1 MFKALIFDSN
11 KIELFMLRQFVNW
24 QAYGFEVVEVA
35 TSYKELMTQISKTNF
50 DLIVIDILNLEGLR
64 SEFLEFIRLNKD
76 EKCFVVMSSQ
86 SDFSNV
92 HRSFCLGIFDY
103 IVKPVK
109 IDNLV
114 EVLTRVKN
122 NSVEIN
128 FQKKVQN
135 ISKVNLLQKRI
146 LTMEIN
152 FLELLFSCDFY
163 IFEYVE
169 KISTEIFNLN
179 DEDFDKSVELINV
192 LVMNVITRLNIEFM
206 WLKYLNNINYKIIAT
221 DIQDLNDI
229 KIEFNAIAKKLIA
242 LINRYELHNKNSIIV
257 QTCEYVNQNVENNI
271 RLENIASNVF
281 ISKDYIGKLFKQKT
295 GIKFSDYVTKV
306 KMEHAKKLLNA
317 GCYKNYEISE
327 KLCYS
332 NPDYFCRVFKD
343 YTGKTPLDYRREIRN
358 NNARY

>member
-35 TSYKELMTQISKTNF
+35 TSYKELMAQISKTNF

-206 WLKYLNNINYKIIAT
+206 WLKYLNI
-221 DIQDLNDI
+221 
-229 KIEFNAIAKKLIA
+229 LI
-242 LINRYELHNKNSIIV
+242 
-257 QTCEYVNQNVENNI
+257 
-271 RLENIASNVF
+271 
-281 ISKDYIGKLFKQKT
+281 
-295 GIKFSDYVTKV
+295 TK
-306 KMEHAKKLLNA
+306 
-317 GCYKNYEISE
+317 
-327 KLCYS
+327 
-332 NPDYFCRVFKD
+332 
-343 YTGKTPLDYRREIRN
+343 
-358 NNARY
+358 